1 MGKEKI
7 IIGISQ
13 GDINGIGYE
22 VILKTFSDPRMME
35 MCIPVVYGSPKVA
48 AYHRKALHMDT
59 SNLNTI
65 HKPSEA
71 NTRKINIIDCIS
83 EDVRVELG
91 KITAEAGEASYLA
104 LEAAVK
110 ALKTGEID
118 ALVTAPICK
127 NNIQSDKFKF
137 PGHTEYLAS
146 QFSTDNY
153 LMLMISDLLKVGL
166 VTTHIPVSEISSLI
180 TEEAILKKLRIMEK
194 SMIQDFN
201 IDKPKIAV
209 LSLNPHAGDGGLLG
223 NEEKEIIIPAI
234 EKARKEGIIATG
246 PFPTDGFFGSELCK
260 SHDAVLAMYH
270 DHGLGPFKALSFDRG
285 INFTAGLP
293 VIRTSP
299 DHGTA
304 FDIAGEGIASPASFR
319 EAIYAAIDIYR
330 NRAEYNEITKNPL
343 KISNISQDE
352 ENHSNSTYQNNNKK
366 E

>member
-7 IIGISQ
+7 LIGISQ

-22 VILKTFSDPRMME
+22 VILKTFSDSRMME
-35 MCIPVVYGSPKVA
+35 MCTPVVYGSPKVA

-65 HKPSEA
+65 QKPSEA
-71 NTRKINIIDCIS
+71 NPKKINIINCIS
-83 EDVRVELG
+83 EDIRVELG

-110 ALKTGEID
+110 DLKAGEID

-127 NNIQSDKFKF
+127 DNIQSDNFKF

-146 QFSTDNY
+146 QFSTDNF
-153 LMLMISDLLKVGL
+153 LMLMVSDTLKVGL
-166 VTTHIPVSEISSLI
+166 VTTHVPVSEISSLI

-201 IDKPKIAV
+201 IEKPKIAV

-246 PFPTDGFFGSELCK
+246 PFPTDGFFGSGLYK
-260 SHDAVLAMYH
+260 HNDAVLAMYH
-270 DHGLGPFKALSFDRG
+270 DQGLGPFKALSFDRG

-304 FDIAGEGIASPASFR
+304 FDISGEGKASPTSFR
-319 EAIYAAIDIYR
+319 EAIYAAIDIHK
-330 NRAEYNEITKNPL
+330 NRIEYNEITKNPL
-343 KISNISQDE
+343 KKFNISQHDD
-352 ENHSNSTYQNNNKK
+352 NNSTYQNNNKR

>member
-1 MGKEKI
+1 MSKEKI

-35 MCIPVVYGSPKVA
+35 MCTPVVYGSPKVA
-48 AYHRKALHMDT
+48 AYHRKALHMET

-65 HKPSEA
+65 QKPSDA
-71 NTRKINIIDCIS
+71 NPKKINIINCVS
-83 EDVRVELG
+83 EDIRVELG
-91 KITAEAGEASYLA
+91 KITAEAGESSYMA
-104 LEAAVK
+104 LQAAVN
-110 ALKTGEID
+110 ALKAGEID

-127 NNIQSDKFKF
+127 DNIQSDKFKF
-137 PGHTEYLAS
+137 PGHTEFLAS
-146 QFSTDNY
+146 QFSENNY
-153 LMLMISDLLKVGL
+153 LMLMVSDILKVGL
-166 VTTHIPVSEISSLI
+166 VTTHVPVSEISSLI
-180 TEEAILKKLRIMEK
+180 TEESILKKLRIMEK
-194 SMIQDFN
+194 SLIQDFN

-223 NEEKEIIIPAI
+223 SEEKEIIIPAI
-234 EKARKEGIIATG
+234 DRARKEGIIATG
-246 PFPTDGFFGSELCK
+246 PFPTDGFFGSGLYK

-270 DHGLGPFKALSFDRG
+270 DQGLGPFKAMSFDRG

-293 VIRTSP
+293 AIRTSP

-319 EAIYAAIDIYR
+319 EAIYAAIDIKR
-330 NRAEYNEITKNPL
+330 NRVEYNEITKNPL
-343 KISNISQDE
+343 KKFNINQSD
-352 ENHSNSTYQNNNKK
+352 ENHSTYQNNNKR